1 LHWRSSVQP
10 RLPINPPTCVGDPI
24 SSSAFQLNLRLS
36 SSVRLFGQLS
46 DRSPACAFD
55 PSSSPAFQPIFDS
68 RLRLTFPLRLPTDL
82 RPSPHAD
89 LPTCHPTRLKL
100 APSTSLP
107 AQLSRSRPACAF
119 CQRSGSAS
127 KPNLR
132 LSSAAVSAWR
142 CPLVYMRPSPL
153 IYFPALPA
161 NPTSDSHRSLY
172 PYGDLLAALRL
183 APPIN
188 HPACLR
194 IQLPTPRLLCP
205 FGAAFRLTCDLR
217 RRSTF
222 QPSLWT
228 QPPTHRLPC
237 SPAVRSS

>member
-1 LHWRSSVQP
+1 MPIFRP
-10 RLPINPPTCVGDPI
+10 AFRL
-24 SSSAFQLNLRLS
+24 AFQ
-36 SSVRLFGQLS
+36 
-46 DRSPACAFD
+46 
-55 PSSSPAFQPIFDS
+55 
-68 RLRLTFPLRLPTDL
+68 
-82 RPSPHAD
+82 
-89 LPTCHPTRLKL
+89 L

-107 AQLSRSRPACAF
+107 AQLSRSRPAFAF

-142 CPLVYMRPSPL
+142 CPPVHLRPSPPINL
-153 IYFPALPA
+153 PALPA

-172 PYGDLLAALRL
+172 PYGGFLAALRL
-183 APPIN
+183 APPVN

-194 IQLPTPRLLCP
+194 IQPSAPRLLCP

-222 QPSLWT
+222 QPCLWT

-237 SPAVRSS
+237 SPVVRSG